1 MKRIL
6 FCLLLALSLSN
17 NTKAQLTITDS
28 LAIPDIANLLSG
40 FGVNITNLNVNC
52 DPRAM
57 GEFYGVSEIPIT
69 QGLLLTSGWA
79 DNLMGPNINA
89 QTTGVLQLPGDMNLD
104 SMIQSITYD
113 ACVVEFD
120 CIPQGD
126 TLLFNFAFGSEE
138 YPEFV
143 GTFND
148 AFAILLSGPGINGV
162 QNVAQLPNG
171 DIVSINNVND
181 ATNAAYYY
189 DNSNPP
195 GVYTDYDGFTQNL
208 EVFAVTIPDS
218 TYHFKIVI
226 ADNNDY
232 AFDSGVMLEAFSFR
246 SAVEVPLGLEE
257 NNNAAYK
264 ISPNPSNGIFHIR
277 NFGKNEST
285 AKNLFI
291 TDLSGR
297 VVKTFTMSNNSMLI
311 DLSDLSNGYYH
322 LNIYGGT
329 EPFHQKIL
337 LSK

>member
-6 FCLLLALSLSN
+6 FCLLITLSLSS
-17 NTKAQLTITDS
+17 TSKAQLTITDS
-28 LAIPDIANLLSG
+28 LATPDIANLLSG
-40 FGVNITNLNVNC
+40 FGVNISNLIVNC
-52 DPRAM
+52 DPIAM
-57 GEFYGVSEIPIT
+57 GEFAGVSEIPIS

-79 DNLMGPNINA
+79 DNLYGPNNNT
-89 QTTGVLQLPGDMNLD
+89 QTTGVLQLPGDPDLD
-104 SMIQSITYD
+104 FMIQSITYD

-120 CIPQGD
+120 CTPQGD

-171 DIVSINNVND
+171 DVVSTNNVN
-181 ATNAAYYY
+181 ANVNASYYF
-189 DNSNPP
+189 DNSA
-195 GVYTDYDGFTQNL
+195 GIHTSYDGFTQNL
-208 EVFAVTIPDS
+208 EVFAVTMPDS

-246 SAVEVPLGLEE
+246 SSVDVPLNMAE
-257 NNNAAYK
+257 NTNAGFK
-264 ISPNPSNGIFHIR
+264 IAPNPSNGIIKIFD
-277 NFGKNEST
+277 NASGENQTKNIV
-285 AKNLFI
+285 L

-297 VVKTFTMSNNSMLI
+297 VVKTFAMNAKSMSV
-311 DLSDLSNGYYH
+311 DLSELSNGYYH
-322 LNIYGGT
+322 LTISQEGQQ
-329 EPFHQKIL
+329 FHQKIL
-337 LSK
+337 LTK

>member
-6 FCLLLALSLSN
+6 FCLLFALSLTS
-17 NTKAQLTITDS
+17 TSKAQLTITDS
-28 LAIPDIANLLSG
+28 LATPDIANLLSG
-40 FGVNITNLNVNC
+40 FGVNISNLIVNC
-52 DPRAM
+52 DPIAM
-57 GEFYGVSEIPIT
+57 GEFAGVSEIPIS

-79 DNLMGPNINA
+79 DNLYGPNNNA
-89 QTTGVLQLPGDMNLD
+89 QTTGVLQLPGDPDLD
-104 SMIQSITYD
+104 LMIQSITYD

-181 ATNAAYYY
+181 VTNSSYYF
-189 DNSNPP
+189 DNSNPA
-195 GVYTDYDGFTQNL
+195 GVYTAYDGFTQNL

-232 AFDSGVMLEAFSFR
+232 AFLTTQMQDIKLHPIQAMESSKYLIMLQ
-246 SAVEVPLGLEE
+246 
-257 NNNAAYK
+257 
-264 ISPNPSNGIFHIR
+264 
-277 NFGKNEST
+277 
-285 AKNLFI
+285 AK
-291 TDLSGR
+291 TKQKTLS
-297 VVKTFTMSNNSMLI
+297 
-311 DLSDLSNGYYH
+311 
-322 LNIYGGT
+322 
-329 EPFHQKIL
+329 
-337 LSK
+337 

>member
-1 MKRIL
+1 MKKVIL
-6 FCLLLALSLSN
+6 FLFVSLTLSN
-17 NTKAQLTITDS
+17 YSKAQFSITDS
-28 LAIPDIANLLSG
+28 LSNADVANLLSG
-40 FGVNITNLNVNC
+40 FGVNISNLSINC

-57 GEFYGVSEIPIT
+57 GEFVGVSEIPIA

-79 DNLMGPNINA
+79 DNLYGPNNNA
-89 QTTGVLQLPGDMNLD
+89 QTTGVLQLPGDPDLD
-104 SMIQSITYD
+104 AMIQSITYD

-143 GTFND
+143 GAFND

-171 DIVSINNVND
+171 DVVSINNVN
-181 ATNAAYYY
+181 ANVNASYYF
-189 DNSNPP
+189 DNSA
-195 GVYTDYDGFTQNL
+195 GVHTSYDGFTQNL
-208 EVFAVTIPDS
+208 EVFAVTMPDS

-246 SAVEVPLGLEE
+246 SSVDVPLNMAE
-257 NNNAAYK
+257 NTNAGFK
-264 ISPNPSNGIFHIR
+264 IAPNPSNGIIKIFD
-277 NFGKNEST
+277 NASGENQTKNIV
-285 AKNLFI
+285 L

-297 VVKTFTMSNNSMLI
+297 VVKTFAMNAKSMSV
-311 DLSDLSNGYYH
+311 DLSELSNGYYH
-322 LNIYGGT
+322 LNISTTGQQV
-329 EPFHQKIL
+329 HQKIL
-337 LSK
+337 LTK

>member
-6 FCLLLALSLSN
+6 FCLLFALSLTS
-17 NTKAQLTITDS
+17 TSKAQLTITDS
-28 LAIPDIANLLSG
+28 LATPDIANLLSG
-40 FGVNITNLNVNC
+40 FGVNISNLIVNC
-52 DPRAM
+52 DPIAM
-57 GEFYGVSEIPIT
+57 GEFAGVSEIPIS

-79 DNLMGPNINA
+79 DNLYGPNNNA
-89 QTTGVLQLPGDMNLD
+89 QTTGVLQLPGDPDLD
-104 SMIQSITYD
+104 LMIQSITYD

-181 ATNAAYYY
+181 VTNSSYYF
-189 DNSNPP
+189 DNSNPA
-195 GVYTDYDGFTQNL
+195 GVYTAYDGFTQNL

-246 SAVEVPLGLEE
+246 SSVDVPLGISD
-257 NNNAAYK
+257 NTNGGFK
-264 ISPNPSNGIFHIR
+264 IAPNPSNGIIKIFD
-277 NFGKNEST
+277 NASGENQTKNIV
-285 AKNLFI
+285 L

-297 VVKTFTMSNNSMLI
+297 VVKTLTMSAKSI
-311 DLSDLSNGYYH
+311 SVDLSELSNGYYH
-322 LNIYGGT
+322 LSISNEGQQ
-329 EPFHQKIL
+329 FHQKIL
-337 LSK
+337 LTK